1 MPELNQTYSLQQL
14 ALFFNEKPILG
25 GKQHQLQLNRWNKIW
40 TIEKIGRNQYIIIS
54 FTPKPLP
61 TKIHKKYKYE
71 INIGD
76 KFGKLTILSPI
87 NSDEKYKHNYL
98 CQCECGN
105 QTIVTAYS
113 LIYGNTQ
120 SCGCNRKTPRK
131 TTGEY
136 IGKYRPNKE
145 RNKLTPSF
153 RMLILKRDNF
163 HCRLCGRGVE
173 DGIKLEV
180 DHIIPIAHGGLT
192 EEENLWTLCFECN
205 RGKRDNEI

>member
-14 ALFFNEKPILG
+14 ALFFNEKPTLG

-40 TIEKIGRNQYIIIS
+40 TIEKVGRNKYIIVS
-54 FTPKPLP
+54 FNPKPLP
-61 TKIHKKYKYE
+61 TKLHKKYKYE

-76 KFGKLTILSPI
+76 KFSKLTILSPI
-87 NSDEKYKHNYL
+87 NSDERYKYNYL

-120 SCGCNRKTPRK
+120 SCGCIHKS
-131 TTGEY
+131 TGKY
-136 IGKYRPNKE
+136 IGKYQLNKE
-145 RNKLTPSF
+145 RSKLTPSL
-153 RMLILKRDNF
+153 RMSILKRDNF

-173 DGIKLEV
+173 DGAKLEV
-180 DHIIPIAHGGLT
+180 DHIIPIAKGGLT

-205 RGKRDNEI
+205 RGKSDNEI